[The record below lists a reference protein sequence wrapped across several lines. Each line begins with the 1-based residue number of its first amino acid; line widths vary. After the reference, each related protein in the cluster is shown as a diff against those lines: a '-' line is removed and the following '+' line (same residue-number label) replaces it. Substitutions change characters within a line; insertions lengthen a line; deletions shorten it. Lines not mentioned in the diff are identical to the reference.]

1 VENGFKNYNIKR
13 SDMSD
18 TMNQMIQQASKCADE
33 IKTHKEVQLV
43 SHIDADGI
51 TSGAIIAK
59 SLQRAGIEYNI
70 QFVKQLDENTVKTL
84 ADQNPELVIFTDLG
98 SGQIEHINNYGLHAI
113 ISDHHRPQG
122 EIDFHLNPHL
132 FGANGSFE
140 ISGSGTTFILASQ
153 LGDNKDLADLAIT
166 GGVGDMQYRKY
177 GKLVSLN
184 REILESNPA
193 YITSKNDI
201 SLFGKQTR
209 PVYKMLQYSSDPYLP
224 GLTGNED
231 ACVDFLH
238 KTGIRS
244 TNDEKWRR
252 WIDLTDEEKT
262 KISSSLLQYSMQN
275 GLSSYNI
282 SRLVSESY
290 ILLHEKEGTEM
301 RDASEYATLLNATG
315 RYMKAEIGM
324 AVCMG
329 DREDAYEE
337 AKSLLATHRKNL
349 VDGLNFVK
357 NNGVIQ
363 LSNLQ
368 YFDAGKAIPETIVGI
383 VAGMSHSSNNRH
395 LPIIAFADSEE
406 GHKVSARGTQELV
419 NRGLNLSEAISK
431 VCQEIGGAGG
441 GHDIAAGATVP
452 SGKKELFIE
461 MLNSIIATQ
470 IVKK

>member
-1 VENGFKNYNIKR
+1 
-13 SDMSD
+13 MSD
-18 TMNQMIQQASKCADE
+18 TMNKMMEQARKCADE
-33 IKTHKEVQLV
+33 IKKHSEVQLV

-51 TSGAIIAK
+51 TAGAIIAK
-59 SLQRAGIEYNI
+59 SLQRAGIEYEI
-70 QFVKQLDENTVKTL
+70 LFVKQLDENIVRDL
-84 ADQNPELVIFTDLG
+84 ASQDPELVVFTDLG
-98 SGQIEHINNYGLHAI
+98 SGQIEHINNHGLNAVV
-113 ISDHHRPQG
+113 SDHHRPQG
-122 EIDFHLNPHL
+122 ELGMHLNPHL

-140 ISGSGTTFILASQ
+140 ISGSGTAFILANQ
-153 LGDNKDLADLAIT
+153 IGENRDLADLAIT
-166 GGVGDMQYRKY
+166 GCVGDMQYRKY

-184 REILESNPA
+184 REILENNST
-193 YITSKNDI
+193 YISSKNDI

-231 ACVDFLH
+231 ACIDFLH
-238 KTGIRS
+238 KIGFQYA
-244 TNDEKWRR
+244 NDEKWRR

-275 GLSSYNI
+275 GLSSYSI

-290 ILLHEKEGTEM
+290 ILQQEKEGTEM
-301 RDASEYATLLNATG
+301 RDASEYSTLLNATG

-337 AKSLLATHRKNL
+337 AKILLATHRKNL

-357 NNGVIQ
+357 NNGVTQ
-363 LSNLQ
+363 LSHLQ
-368 YFDAGKAIPETIVGI
+368 YFDAGKEIPETIVGI
-383 VAGMSHSSNNRH
+383 VAGMSHSANNRR
-395 LPIIAFADSEE
+395 LPIIAFADSED

-431 VCQEIGGAGG
+431 VCHEIGGAGG

-452 SGKKELFIE
+452 AGKKQLFIDK
-461 MLNSIIATQ
+461 LNAIIATQ
-470 IVKK
+470 LVKK